1 MSTVLDF
8 LSEEGFSFGNSL
20 LTVGERGRYF
30 QTLDTVY
37 LRGDFS
43 SSRFKDGDREQLT
56 TTELIENGLESGQ
69 IAYHEYG
76 HYRLSTLT
84 IDINAAFV
92 RNYISSYKLEQILQG
107 KQKEEWTEEEAGQV
121 IDWLEECRD
130 LLQMLSVYW
139 DPIQEL
145 FARYIEAD
153 AVETDTEEMLQR
165 EIDAIEDYEA
175 FQPEE
180 DLFIPPY
187 SRSDR
192 REIELLHN
200 FYLRQCLQKLQQLV
214 DHYGEEGEV
223 TKFIHLLAMVLP
235 NGYTASLYGDQ
246 NTSFTTIVDFDVALN
261 VLLNEITIQ
270 ENIKELNDET
280 EKDLLSRLHE
290 HGLAMHSLTETR
302 EGVIEELESI
312 DEEIETVDE
321 DLAERFKSDTESIKQ
336 ASLPSLYI
344 VERTEKEGLARL
356 YNNDGMSEWTIKM
369 SLIRSLLSQSIS
381 QRRNLLSD
389 QLYTDYLQDAA
400 DGRDPKPVLSEAV
413 EFYEFVEQNGL
424 I

>member
-1 MSTVLDF
+1 MSPVLDF

-20 LTVGERGRYF
+20 LTIGERGRYF

-43 SSRFKDGDREQLT
+43 SSGIKDGDRKQIT
-56 TTELIENGLESGQ
+56 TSELIENGLESGQ

-76 HYRLSTLT
+76 HYRLSKLT

-92 RNYISSYKLEQILQG
+92 RNYISSYKLEGILQG
-107 KQKEEWTEEEAGQV
+107 KQEEEWTEEEAGQV
-121 IDWLEECRD
+121 IDWLGDCRD
-130 LLQMLSVYW
+130 LLQTLSVYW

-153 AVETDTEEMLQR
+153 AVDTDTGEMLQQ

-187 SRSDR
+187 SRSER
-192 REIELLHN
+192 REINRLHN

-214 DHYGEEGEV
+214 DHYGDEGEV
-223 TKFIHLLAMVLP
+223 TKFIHFLAMVLP

-246 NTSFTTIVDFDVALN
+246 NTSFTTIADFDMALE

-270 ENIKELNDET
+270 ENIVELNDET
-280 EKDLLSRLHE
+280 DRYLLSRLHE
-290 HGLAMHSLTETR
+290 QGLAMHSLTETR

-312 DEEIETVDE
+312 DE
-321 DLAERFKSDTESIKQ
+321 DLAERFKLDTESIKQ
-336 ASLPSLYI
+336 ATVPSLYI
-344 VERTEKEGLARL
+344 VERTEKDGLARL
-356 YNNDGMSEWTIKM
+356 YNHEGMSEWTIKISM
-369 SLIRSLLSQSIS
+369 IRSLLSQSIS
-381 QRRNLLSD
+381 QKRNLLSD
-389 QLYTDYLQDAA
+389 QSYTDYIQRTIDEDDTELLFQ
-400 DGRDPKPVLSEAV
+400 EAV
-413 EFYEFVEQNGL
+413 RFYEFTEQNGL

>member
-43 SSRFKDGDREQLT
+43 FSSLTDGDRKRLSIE
-56 TTELIENGLESGQ
+56 ELIESGLESGQ

-92 RNYISSYKLEQILQG
+92 RNYISSFKLEQILQG
-107 KQKEEWTEEEAGQV
+107 KQEESWTEGEAGQV
-121 IDWLEECRD
+121 LDWLEETQD
-130 LLQMLSVYW
+130 ALQIVSVYW

-153 AVETDTEEMLQR
+153 TVETDTGEMLQQ

-175 FQPEE
+175 IQPGE

-187 SRSDR
+187 SRSER

-200 FYLRQCLQKLQQLV
+200 FYLRQCLQKLQRLV
-214 DHYGEEGEV
+214 QYFGDEGEV
-223 TKFIHLLAMVLP
+223 TKFIHFLAMVLP
-235 NGYTASLYGDQ
+235 NGYTASRFGDQ
-246 NTSFTTIVDFDVALN
+246 NTSFTTIADFDAALN
-261 VLLNEITIQ
+261 TLLNEITIQ
-270 ENIKELNDET
+270 ENIEELNDET
-280 EKDLLSRLHE
+280 DNYLLSSLQD
-290 HGLAMHSLTETR
+290 HGLAMHSLMETK

-312 DEEIETVDE
+312 DET
-321 DLAERFKSDTESIKQ
+321 LAERFKSDVESIKQ
-336 ASLPSLYI
+336 ASLPSLCI

-356 YNNDGMSEWTIKM
+356 YNNDGMSQWTIKM
-369 SLIRSLLSQSIS
+369 SLIRSLLSQSIN
-381 QRRNLLSD
+381 Q
-389 QLYTDYLQDAA
+389 
-400 DGRDPKPVLSEAV
+400 GRDLLANQPYSDFLQQPVDGKDTEPLFSEAV
-413 EFYEFVEQNGL
+413 DFYEYAEQNGL